1 MATPDDAIGT
11 ALSAVLRLDREG
23 RLDEAKAELERI
35 RLTLDPATP
44 ARARSELLR
53 LGARVLRHRHDQVS
67 LGQARNAAG
76 SALGIALAA
85 RKPDKAAVT
94 LAALEIAACDLA
106 LGDLSGAGGRAALL
120 RDDNDPAI
128 AGWAELIVA
137 RARLAEGRHFPAIA
151 ALHNA
156 IAEHRRE
163 RNDQRVATARLWL
176 AVALDDAGRV
186 DEARSLLDED
196 RARWTGEPGVRR
208 VSVLHRLTA
217 ATNAR
222 SRGEIQEALHM
233 LAEAREFLTETSGMN
248 AERARMHRLRADC
261 YEEWGQRDEAERE
274 RARARRAQ
282 PPAMT
287 ASQSAPRFDQPS
299 SPQAPR
305 ALARRSRQR
314 ASVSGPRLDDE
325 VLGVL
330 DGLGEDQVR
339 GRIGVR
345 FVVDQC
351 ECLQGVSGY
360 ERDEVYALFEGARRL
375 DPADGEAAFWRERLL
390 RRAEARL
397 GFLPGL
403 DILWG
408 RVRIQLAG
416 LLAEEVGADADRRE
430 EARHLVVDA
439 LLQLDRERFD
449 MATRSWRARWLEVE
463 IGPAYDLAIR
473 LAVAVG
479 DKSLARDLII
489 RSRVAG
495 VVSPS
500 GEIQHR
506 RPRVGDLPLVPP
518 PRFTYL
524 DGTESTPGDGAPCL
538 FV

>member
-53 LGARVLRHRHDQVS
+53 LGARVLRHRHDPES
-67 LGQARNAAG
+67 LRKARNAAEG
-76 SALGIALAA
+76 ALGIAVAAPTPDTRAVSLAS
-85 RKPDKAAVT
+85 
-94 LAALEIAACDLA
+94 LEMAACDLA
-106 LGDLSGAGGRAALL
+106 LGEAAAAGRGARALL
-120 RDDNDPAI
+120 DDRDPAI
-128 AGWAELIVA
+128 SGWAQAIVG
-137 RARLAEGRHFPAIA
+137 RAHLAGGRHFPAIA

-186 DEARSLLDED
+186 DEARGLLDED

-233 LAEAREFLTETSGMN
+233 LAEAREFLTGTSGMN
-248 AERARMHRLRADC
+248 AERARTHRLRADC
-261 YEEWGQRDEAERE
+261 YGEWGQRDEAERE
-274 RARARRAQ
+274 RVESRRAQ
-282 PPAMT
+282 PPSPTEPKA
-287 ASQSAPRFDQPS
+287 APRFDPPPS
-299 SPQAPR
+299 PRAPR
-305 ALARRSRQR
+305 ALAARSLQR
-314 ASVSGPRLDDE
+314 AAVAGLRLDDE
-325 VLGVL
+325 VLSVL

-339 GRIGVR
+339 GRIGVG
-345 FVVDQC
+345 FVVDKC
-351 ECLQGVSGY
+351 ERLQGVSGY

-408 RVRIQLAG
+408 RVRIQLAR

-538 FV
+538 YI